1 MEMDM
6 KFAYVFGLSAIATLG
21 VLTACGETDNAPSKS
36 IDELS
41 TIVQMDSVETSDDL
55 RNCTEKRQES
65 VAFIE
70 DDSSIRIC
78 LNEKWET
85 VESVSATK
93 EDLSNCSE
101 NREGSTVYI
110 IDEHDYYTCIDGRW
124 KHSSTEANSSSSSKK
139 KDDSSNSD
147 ENDKSSSSNEEIT
160 SSESEEPT
168 SEEESSSSNKNG
180 ESSSSSKTVKPAKAS
195 LTTTIYD
202 TDAKLHPAFSCYSQ
216 GGEGCQFGTEDVDHQ
231 TVQEAINT
239 CIGVIPGIVEKDLGE
254 DKKPVLAEDGK
265 KCFIDEKYFNQL
277 FNYTKDVNEV
287 VAWEM
292 PYVQN
297 EDGLWGYNSD
307 TVQYGDIVGGF
318 FPIDATTDDDILT
331 VDGKKL
337 GPTENVRTRRTC
349 DGPFKI
355 RDTVDF
361 YRYCNTYG
369 WTEGNDCVKLFA
381 GGGSNLSFWN
391 PISRWEGLPRNHHFC
406 MEIHGTF
413 TYSDSLEA
421 AFSAN
426 GDQWVFIGNKLAVD
440 NGGTHLN
447 APGFV
452 QLKQLNKTY
461 DSFMK
466 EGKEYPID
474 IFYCARRTTM
484 SDISIRTNFA
494 IMQN

>member
-6 KFAYVFGLSAIATLG
+6 KFAYVFSLSAIATLG
-21 VLTACGETDNAPSKS
+21 TLTACGDSDSSPSTPK
-36 IDELS
+36 DES
-41 TIVQMDSVETSDDL
+41 EAAIPMDSIKTSEDL
-55 RNCTEKRQES
+55 PNCTEKRQET
-65 VAFIE
+65 VAYIK

-78 LNEKWET
+78 LDEKWET
-85 VESVSATK
+85 TESVAATK
-93 EDLSNCSE
+93 EDLPNCSKK
-101 NREGSTVYI
+101 REALTAYVMV
-110 IDEHDYYTCIDGRW
+110 EHSYYTCSDERW
-124 KHSSTEANSSSSSKK
+124 QKNLTEPESSLSNKANSSSSNKEEK
-139 KDDSSNSD
+139 N
-147 ENDKSSSSNEEIT
+147 SSSSEKAISDKDEK
-160 SSESEEPT
+160 SSGNVDS
-168 SEEESSSSNKNG
+168 SEESSSSTKPE
-180 ESSSSSKTVKPAKAS
+180 ESSSSKEVKPSKAS
-195 LTTTIYD
+195 LTTIIYD
-202 TDAKLHPAFSCYSQ
+202 TDAKLHPLFSCYGS
-216 GGEGCQFGTEDVDHQ
+216 ECQNGAQDIDRQ
-231 TVQEAINT
+231 TAQKAINA
-239 CIGVIPGIVEKDLGE
+239 CIGIIQGTVEITLGA
-254 DKKPVLAEDGK
+254 DKKPVLTEDGNR
-265 KCFIDEKYFNQL
+265 CFIDKKYFNQL
-277 FNYTKDVNEV
+277 FNYTKNVNEV

-292 PYVQN
+292 PYIQN
-297 EDGLWGYNSD
+297 KDGLWGYNSD
-307 TVQYGDIVGGF
+307 TALTNNDIGGF
-318 FPIDATTDDDILT
+318 FPVEGTTDDDILT
-331 VDGKKL
+331 FDGEKL
-337 GPTENVRTRRTC
+337 GPTEDVRTTHTC

-413 TYSDSLEA
+413 TYSENQEA

-440 NGGTHLN
+440 NGGIHLN

-474 IFYCARRTTM
+474 IFYCARQTTM
-484 SDISIRTNFA
+484 SGFSIQTNFA
-494 IMQN
+494 ITQN